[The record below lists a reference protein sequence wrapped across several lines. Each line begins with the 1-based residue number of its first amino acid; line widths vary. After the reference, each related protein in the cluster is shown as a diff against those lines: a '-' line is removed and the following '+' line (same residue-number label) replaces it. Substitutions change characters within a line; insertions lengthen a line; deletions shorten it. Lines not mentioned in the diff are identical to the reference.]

1 MYAGGKQRKLSLTLP
16 VEESDDQYKYKGCLY
31 FSMVCDRR
39 EKRNTTLQHAPC
51 QGEQMVVAF
60 NRPDQS
66 KLTSKRLL
74 NRIKRILFHMEFNT
88 AIIYLLTISNAKV
101 LQNHNTLS
109 NVIWILFAPSVSQRL
124 FFQKILDILLV
135 YTGKLPCYPQL
146 TIAVVIENC
155 TIYLVH

>member
-1 MYAGGKQRKLSLTLP
+1 MYAGGKQSKLSLTLP

-39 EKRNTTLQHAPC
+39 EKRNTTCATRALLGRAN
-51 QGEQMVVAF
+51 GSGF

-101 LQNHNTLS
+101 LQNHNTLN

-124 FFQKILDILLV
+124 FFLENFRYITSIYWKITILPLV
-135 YTGKLPCYPQL
+135 NYSGCD
-146 TIAVVIENC
+146 
-155 TIYLVH
+155 